1 MVFSFTNDTC
11 YTNQVAIYTGGGQLE
26 WRETGQL
33 PTARDGLRA
42 AVVDNIIYVT
52 GGLDGDSSDDYLT
65 SILSWDPSTESWQY
79 VGDLKV
85 ARSDHSAVAV
95 PSPIIESECSDY

>member
-1 MVFSFTNDTC
+1 MNTDTDPLL
-11 YTNQVAIYTGGGQLE
+11 TLNQVAIYTGGDNHLE
-26 WRETGQL
+26 WREVETGKL
-33 PTARDGLRA
+33 PQPRYALQ
-42 AVVDNIIYVT
+42 AVTVDNHIYVV
-52 GGLDGDSSDDYLT
+52 GGSDGNYLT